1 MRSLNEGGISHR
13 EAEVPLRGGGVPSEK
28 RVLSNKGVHAL
39 EAVPSQ
45 KRKP

>member
-1 MRSLNEGGISHR
+1 MKGEFLR
-13 EAEVPLRGGGVPSEK
+13 EAGVPLRGGEVPSEK
-28 RVLSNKGVHAL
+28 RVPANKGVHAL